1 MSVNHGVKHCMQT
14 VLSRAVLAFQHSLET
29 NSTSTVVVFF
39 PSTSCRNTNKPSSP
53 GEGTH
58 TPVVYID

>member
-1 MSVNHGVKHCMQT
+1 MSVNHGVKHCIQT

-29 NSTSTVVVFF
+29 NSASTVVVFF

-53 GEGTH
+53 GEGMH
-58 TPVVYID
+58 TQVVYVD